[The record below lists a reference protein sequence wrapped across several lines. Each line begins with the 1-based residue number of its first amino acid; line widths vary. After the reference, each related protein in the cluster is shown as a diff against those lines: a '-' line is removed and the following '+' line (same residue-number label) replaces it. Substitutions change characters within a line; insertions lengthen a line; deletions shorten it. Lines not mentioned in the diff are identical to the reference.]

1 METRNFKAKVLIRKM
16 GITKFAQIKK
26 EKKEKKR
33 RISRKSWGIKK
44 DKSQTLK
51 SHVFDNFH
59 NLWSWQMARQWFRG
73 VESPF
78 SIWESFVVLI
88 FWINTLALK
97 FLVSIH
103 FIATLIFPPTF
114 MKCCLFQLVI
124 IIIIIIIIKIL
135 IKIFTK

>member
-59 NLWSWQMARQWFRG
+59 NL
-73 VESPF
+73 
-78 SIWESFVVLI
+78 
-88 FWINTLALK
+88 
-97 FLVSIH
+97 
-103 FIATLIFPPTF
+103 
-114 MKCCLFQLVI
+114 
-124 IIIIIIIIKIL
+124 
-135 IKIFTK
+135 